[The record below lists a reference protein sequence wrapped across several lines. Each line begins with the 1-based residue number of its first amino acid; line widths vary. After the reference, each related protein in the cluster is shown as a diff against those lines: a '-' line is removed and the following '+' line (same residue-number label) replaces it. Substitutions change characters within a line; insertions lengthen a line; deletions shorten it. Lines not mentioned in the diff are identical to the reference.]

1 MRLDNNFKFKYDPFG
16 LVDFNVQDARAILV
30 PPEKP
35 KSNWSWVWWLLLI
48 VFLGIFI
55 YLATKIYDKFTEEKE
70 TLKADESSSD
80 ELLNEEEIKSISEN
94 NNAESHKLLPEHK
107 VIARYDLGDET
118 NWDLVLLESKKAEGK
133 AKFVKGY
140 GWLLYE

>member
-16 LVDFNVQDARAILV
+16 LVDFNVQDAKAVLM

-48 VFLGIFI
+48 IFLGFFI
-55 YLATKIYDKFTEEKE
+55 YIATKIYDEFTKKKE
-70 TLKADESSSD
+70 GSEVNNNSND
-80 ELLNEEEIKSISEN
+80 ELSRIEDASDNSEAGIIEN
-94 NNAESHKLLPEHK
+94 HKLLPEYK
-107 VIARYDLGDET
+107 VIARLDLGNEA
-118 NWDLVLLESKKAEGK
+118 NWDSALLEVKKAEGK
-133 AKFVKGY
+133 AKFIKGH